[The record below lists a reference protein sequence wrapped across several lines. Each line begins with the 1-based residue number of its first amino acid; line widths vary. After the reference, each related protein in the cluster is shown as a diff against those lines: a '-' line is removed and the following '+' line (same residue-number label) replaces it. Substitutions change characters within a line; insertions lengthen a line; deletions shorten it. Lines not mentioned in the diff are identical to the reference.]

1 MAEKDIDQISG
12 IETTGHEWDG
22 IKELNNPLPRWW
34 LWTFY
39 VTVIWS
45 LGYVIA
51 YPAIPLISSATSG
64 VLGYSSR
71 AEVADEITK
80 AKVAQSGLLGRIETS
95 SLDEIRKSP
104 ELLQFARAG
113 GKSAFSVNCV
123 QCHGSGAAG
132 SPGYPNLN
140 DDDWIWGGKLE
151 DIYITL
157 KHGIRFQWDD
167 DTRVSD
173 MPAFGTDELLEKD
186 QINDTAAYVRKLA
199 GLEHDAAAAE
209 RGLPVYA
216 ENCAACHKET
226 GEGDRE
232 QGAPNLKDAIWHYGS
247 SQEEIVTQ
255 ISKPRHGVMPG
266 WVNRLDDNTLKQLT
280 VYVHSLGGGE

>member
-1 MAEKDIDQISG
+1 MAEKDIDQLSG

-39 VTVIWS
+39 ATVIWS
-45 LGYVIA
+45 IGYVIA
-51 YPAIPLISSATSG
+51 YPAIPLISTATSG

-80 AKVAQSGLLGRIETS
+80 AKVAQSGLLSRIESS
-95 SLDEIRKSP
+95 SLEEIRKTP

-113 GKSAFSVNCV
+113 GKSAFGVNCV

-140 DDDWIWGGKLE
+140 DDDWIWGGNLE
-151 DIYITL
+151 AIYVTI

-167 DTRVSD
+167 DTRASE
-173 MPAFGTDELLEKD
+173 MPAFGADELLEKD
-186 QINDTAAYVRKLA
+186 QIWDTAAYVRKLA
-199 GLEHDAAAAE
+199 GLEHDAGAAE
-209 RGLPVYA
+209 RGAPIYV

-226 GEGDRE
+226 GEGDQE
-232 QGAPNLKDAIWHYGS
+232 QGAPNLKDAIWHYGKTT
-247 SQEEIVTQ
+247 EEIVAQ

-266 WVNRLDDNTLKQLT
+266 WVHRLDDNTIKQLT

>member
-1 MAEKDIDQISG
+1 MAEKDIDQLSG

-39 VTVIWS
+39 ATVIWS

-51 YPAIPLISSATSG
+51 YPAIPLVSSATSG

-71 AEVADEITK
+71 AEVAEEITK
-80 AKVAQSGLLGRIETS
+80 AKIAQSDLLSRIESS
-95 SLDEIRKSP
+95 SLEEIRKTP
-104 ELLQFARAG
+104 ELLQFATAG
-113 GKSAFSVNCV
+113 GKSAFGVNCV

-140 DDDWIWGGKLE
+140 DDDWIWGGSLE
-151 DIYITL
+151 QIYTTI

-167 DTRVSD
+167 DTRVSE
-173 MPAFGTDELLEKD
+173 MPAFGADELLAKD
-186 QINDTAAYVRKLA
+186 EISDTAAYVRKLA
-199 GLEHDAAAAE
+199 GLDHEVNAAR
-209 RGLPVYA
+209 RGTSIYA

-226 GEGDRE
+226 GEGDPE

-247 SQEEIVTQ
+247 SHEEIVAQ

-266 WVNRLDDNTLKQLT
+266 WVNRLDDNTIKKLT